1 MCATPR
7 RRFWSPPR
15 IGQAA
20 ALFAIIAA
28 VAGNGNL
35 CAQSGSARE
44 TQVFGVSGRGTS
56 FVYVFD
62 RSLSMKGAALV
73 AAKREL
79 LASIG
84 QLEPVHQFQIVFY
97 NENPKMMQPPQM
109 TFAGKAGL
117 QQAESFLTGITA
129 SGGTDHVQA
138 LKLALKMS
146 PDVIF
151 FLTDAD
157 EPQLSPSDLKEIQR
171 RNGGAIINAIELQS
185 GPERGSERAL
195 RTLAEQNRGQYKYID
210 VTKLPRAE

>member
-1 MCATPR
+1 MGATTPR
-7 RRFWSPPR
+7 CRFWSAPR

-20 ALFAIIAA
+20 SILAI
-28 VAGNGNL
+28 VAMATGNL
-35 CAQSGSARE
+35 NLRAQSGNARE

-62 RSLSMKGAALV
+62 RSLSMKGAALA

-97 NENPKMMQPPQM
+97 NENPKLMQPPQL
-109 TFAGKAGL
+109 TFAGDAGRR
-117 QQAESFLTGITA
+117 QAESFLAGITA
-129 SGGTDHVQA
+129 SGGTDHMQA
-138 LKLALKMS
+138 LKLALKMN

-157 EPQLSPSDLKEIQR
+157 DPQLSENDLKEIQR
-171 RNGGAIINAIELQS
+171 RSSGAVINAMNSKVVPSRGPSTLQNWRNKIAANTS
-185 GPERGSERAL
+185 TSM
-195 RTLAEQNRGQYKYID
+195 
-210 VTKLPRAE
+210 